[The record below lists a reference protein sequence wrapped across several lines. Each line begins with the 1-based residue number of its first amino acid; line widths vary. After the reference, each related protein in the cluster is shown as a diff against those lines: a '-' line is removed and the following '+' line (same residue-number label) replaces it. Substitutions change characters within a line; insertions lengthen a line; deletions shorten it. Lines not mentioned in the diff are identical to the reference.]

1 MLLNII
7 ITSILKHYQ
16 FINKFMYLLSQGDAL
31 KLNILNISL
40 IFNDIKKYFKWKCNG
55 FEEDIFGHV
64 IFFLSGGFKKI
75 RWPPLFYGM

>member
-7 ITSILKHYQ
+7 ITILKHYQ

-40 IFNDIKKYFKWKCNG
+40 IFNDIKKYFK
-55 FEEDIFGHV
+55 
-64 IFFLSGGFKKI
+64 
-75 RWPPLFYGM
+75 